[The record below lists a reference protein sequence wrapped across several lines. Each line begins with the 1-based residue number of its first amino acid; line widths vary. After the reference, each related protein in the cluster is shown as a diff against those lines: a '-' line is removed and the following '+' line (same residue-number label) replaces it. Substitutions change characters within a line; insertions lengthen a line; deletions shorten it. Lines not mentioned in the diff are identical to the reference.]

1 MTMRII
7 ILTLALLFTASA
19 AHADFTDEYNYTQ
32 GRMTGNRSVY
42 KDSDLGNAPNKDDGP
57 VLGRKDRERFKDSYT
72 VGDDD
77 DRQRS
82 YGRSDG
88 ELTEQ
93 QVDRKHIH
101 WKVKRP
107 YNPTGLGFL
116 SPCQAQVQDEINAH
130 TGADDEIIFTGN
142 PRSGLAFDRFGNR
155 YSFSCAGGNISIW

>member
-7 ILTLALLFTASA
+7 ILPLALLLSSSA
-19 AHADFTDEYNYTQ
+19 AHADFTDEYKYTQ
-32 GRMTGNRSVY
+32 GRMTGNQSVY
-42 KDSDLGNAPNKDDGP
+42 KDKDNDGAIDQGP
-57 VLGRKDRERFKDSYT
+57 VLGRSERERFKDSYT

-77 DRQRS
+77 NRPRR

-93 QVDRKHIH
+93 QVDRSHIH

-107 YNPTGLGFL
+107 YNPTDLGFL

-142 PRSGLAFDRFGNR
+142 PQSGLAFDRFGNR